1 MRVIVSVCSGLSV
14 CLTVPNILVAGCDV
28 ESGVVVIADCKM
40 ECVGTGAILFVEIV
54 KCVVA
59 GGGVSVVVPS
69 VRVAGILVERLV

>member
-40 ECVGTGAILFVEIV
+40 ECISTEAILLVEIV
-54 KCVVA
+54 KGVVT
-59 GGGVSVVVPS
+59 GGGVSIVVPR
-69 VRVAGILVERLV
+69 VGVAGILVERMV